1 MEKEAVPEWVR
12 GLNERQVKAI
22 GYVRQHGRVT
32 SRQYQAFL
40 GVSLSTAKRD
50 LQTLVTRG
58 FLRQQGTGRSSY
70 YVLARAL
77 DMPKE

>member
-1 MEKEAVPEWVR
+1 VR

-32 SRQYQAFL
+32 SQEYRVYL

-58 FLRQQGTGRSSY
+58 LLRQQGAGRSSY
-70 YVLARAL
+70 YVLTRAL
-77 DMPKE
+77 DMPNE